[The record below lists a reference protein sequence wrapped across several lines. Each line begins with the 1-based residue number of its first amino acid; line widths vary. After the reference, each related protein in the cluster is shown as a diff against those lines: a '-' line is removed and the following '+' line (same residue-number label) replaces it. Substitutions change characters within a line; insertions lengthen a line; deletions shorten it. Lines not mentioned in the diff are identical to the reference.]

1 MKIVDGFILKNI
13 ADTFVVVPLGT
24 NTVSFRSIISLN
36 ETGAFLWSKLESE
49 TTKEQLTEAMLKE
62 YDIDEATAK
71 ADIEA
76 FVAKLTEAGLLAN
89 E

>member
-36 ETGAFLWSKLESE
+36 ESGAFLWSQLENE
-49 TTKEQLTEAMLKE
+49 ITEEQLLQAMLKE

-71 ADIEA
+71 ADIDA
-76 FVAKLTEAGLLAN
+76 FIKKLTEAGLLK
-89 E
+89 

>member
-13 ADTFVVVPLGT
+13 ADTNVVVPSGS

-36 ETGAFLWSKLESE
+36 ESGAFLWGLLQEDTTRESLIE
-49 TTKEQLTEAMLKE
+49 SMLKE
-62 YDIDEATAK
+62 YDVDRETVEK
-71 ADIEA
+71 DVDQ
-76 FVAKLTEAGLLAN
+76 FLNNMKEAGLL

>member
-36 ETGAFLWSKLESE
+36 ETVAFLWSKLENE

-71 ADIEA
+71 AVIEA